1 MSAASAVAGEFALS
15 GVPAEAFAQPTG
27 AASEKI
33 WSTDDWAQ
41 KGDVKLYMFR
51 KRLLR
56 RRGEAGAA
64 CVVSRAWVFHFFV
77 II

>member
-1 MSAASAVAGEFALS
+1 VAGEFALS

-51 KRLLR
+51 KRLVR
-56 RRGEAGAA
+56 RRGESWRCLSCFSCMGLPFL
-64 CVVSRAWVFHFFV
+64 RHHL
-77 II
+77 I